1 MTWNE
6 IDLLS
11 SQRKGRGEKFDKKS
25 SSTIE
30 IFFFLSFFFFFFLA
44 LEPCLSE
51 FGGFKEKQMS
61 KSVIS
66 LYMKGTPLRHDIVKG
81 QLN

>member
-30 IFFFLSFFFFFFLA
+30 IFFFLSFFLA

>member
-11 SQRKGRGEKFDKKS
+11 SQRKGRGENFDKNLHLPLRF
-25 SSTIE
+25 
-30 IFFFLSFFFFFFLA
+30 FFFLSFFFS

-61 KSVIS
+61 KSVIR
-66 LYMKGTPLRHDIVKG
+66 LYMKGTSLQHDIVKG